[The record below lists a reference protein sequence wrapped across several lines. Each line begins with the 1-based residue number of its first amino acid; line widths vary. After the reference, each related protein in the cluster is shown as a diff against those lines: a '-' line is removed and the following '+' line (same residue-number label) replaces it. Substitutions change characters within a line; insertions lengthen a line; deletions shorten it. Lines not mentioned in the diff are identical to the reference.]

1 MVLTSKIPALIFY
14 QLVLRFIL
22 TLKKVNNI
30 FDFSHYDDKFTRMNP
45 MILKWLNLYWAC
57 ISFKKF
63 VIILSRLLIK
73 ILIEVESGD
82 RGSLSKLVES
92 VKTNYNERSEEIR
105 KHWGGGR
112 YSLISTIQNHLF
124 SSPLQVERGSIIS
137 VYSYSIPFIYI
148 RCTHVYVVCTL
159 VYSIKV

>member
-1 MVLTSKIPALIFY
+1 MHILQKVCYYIVK
-14 QLVLRFIL
+14 FI
-22 TLKKVNNI
+22 
-30 FDFSHYDDKFTRMNP
+30 D
-45 MILKWLNLYWAC
+45 
-57 ISFKKF
+57 
-63 VIILSRLLIK
+63 K

-112 YSLISTIQNHLF
+112 YSLISIILPGGDLF

-137 VYSYSIPFIYI
+137 IYSYSIPFIYI